1 MKRIY
6 PEGWKVQPAH
16 SFYSAT
22 GAILLKRK
30 PLTSTVVHLLR
41 SSEQEVLKNGVWGGL
56 KKLY

>member
-1 MKRIY
+1 MERIY

-30 PLTSTVVHLLR
+30 PLTSTVVLLLR
-41 SSEQEVLKNGVWGGL
+41 FSEQEVLKNDQGEGGGG
-56 KKLY
+56 

>member
-30 PLTSTVVHLLR
+30 PLTSTIVLLLR
-41 SSEQEVLKNGVWGGL
+41 LSEQEVLKNRRGGGL